1 MKFYIFIF
9 VSIFFAFI
17 ILYGFYFYSK
27 INFELILKLIN
38 SDSDNVFNN
47 NLFKNIIS
55 LIKKSR

>member
-47 NLFKNIIS
+47 NIIS
-55 LIKKSR
+55 SKISYH